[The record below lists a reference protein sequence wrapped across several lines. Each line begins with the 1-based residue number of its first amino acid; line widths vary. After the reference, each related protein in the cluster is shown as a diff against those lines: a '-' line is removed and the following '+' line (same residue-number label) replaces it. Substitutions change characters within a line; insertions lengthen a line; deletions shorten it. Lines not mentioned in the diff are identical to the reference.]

1 MAQAMSHEQML
12 ASAEREFAEGHYWD
26 ALQVVESVLG
36 ELEGRVRRRAC
47 LLRARALGRN
57 PKWRKEAEDQLK
69 EILAED
75 PGNVDAL
82 FHLGELYKAGGMS
95 TRATA
100 LFRKV
105 LELRPRHAGALA
117 ELSS

>member
-1 MAQAMSHEQML
+1 M
-12 ASAEREFAEGHYWD
+12 
-26 ALQVVESVLG
+26 VESVLG
-36 ELEGRVRRRAC
+36 ELQGRMRRRAC
-47 LLRARALGRN
+47 LLRARVLGQN

-69 EILAED
+69 EILAGD

-82 FHLGELYKAGGMS
+82 FHLAELYKAGGMT

-105 LELRPRHAGALA
+105 LELRPRHPGALA
-117 ELSS
+117 GLGS